1 MRLTPGKLLFP
12 FQRLLPMN
20 DEYDVVVHALE
31 EFRDRLQKMTNQ
43 NMEMGMFNI
52 LDQIRL
58 EQIAELDEA
67 IKERKNG
74 CN

>member
-1 MRLTPGKLLFP
+1 MRLTHGKLLFP

-20 DEYDVVVHALE
+20 DEYDVIVHALE
-31 EFRDRLQKMTNQ
+31 EFRNRLQKMTDQ

-58 EQIAELDEA
+58 EQIAELNKA

>member
-1 MRLTPGKLLFP
+1 
-12 FQRLLPMN
+12 MN
-20 DEYDVVVHALE
+20 DEYDVIVHALE
-31 EFRDRLQKMTNQ
+31 EFRNRLQKMTNQ